1 MLVPKSVDE
10 RVQHRGNGS
19 SENCHTFVNGHLLLS
34 RRLDVDEDAA
44 AIGDGNHNHVGRAG
58 REGFSLVGQKG
69 I

>member
-1 MLVPKSVDE
+1 M
-10 RVQHRGNGS
+10 GNGS